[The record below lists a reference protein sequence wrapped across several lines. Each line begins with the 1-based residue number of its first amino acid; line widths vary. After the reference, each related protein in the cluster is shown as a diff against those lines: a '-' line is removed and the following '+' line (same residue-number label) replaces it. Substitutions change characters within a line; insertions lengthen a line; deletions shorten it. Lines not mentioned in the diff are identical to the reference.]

1 MQQYA
6 AQNNGTSQEI
16 RNNVN
21 ESDNDPRS
29 SSVVLSGNGYKY
41 HKKVFDQLQS
51 SFYQPKLEPYH
62 FYNFHDIQRNSK
74 SNQEGND
81 EFEAWMLVVGEKRES
96 FDYGLFFERF
106 PSAQEHIFRIR
117 EVVNI
122 QVMQEFDIVWQYVQ
136 NDGLSEEIP
145 KNV

>member
-6 AQNNGTSQEI
+6 AQNDGTSQEI
-16 RNNVN
+16 PNNVN

-29 SSVVLSGNGYKY
+29 LSFVISRNGYKC

-62 FYNFHDIQRNSK
+62 LYNFRDIKRNSK
-74 SNQEGND
+74 SSQEEND

-96 FDYGLFFERF
+96 FDYGLF
-106 PSAQEHIFRIR
+106 
-117 EVVNI
+117 
-122 QVMQEFDIVWQYVQ
+122 
-136 NDGLSEEIP
+136 L
-145 KNV
+145 